1 MTKLERRHLR
11 KFQRV
16 CAAAGLPKPTAR
28 NLCES
33 AILKPSRNLQL
44 GNFFGEN
51 ACALGEV
58 VSVVLDAQFVKRAEG
73 NDFWAIEILAD
84 EEKRYSTY
92 TCFWY
97 ISFITDA
104 DGTESVARFALD
116 EGGRTNE
123 LLRKDW
129 EYVQRF

>member
-28 NLCES
+28 NLCEC
-33 AILKPSRNLQL
+33 AILVPSRTLPF
-44 GNFFGEN
+44 GKFFGDN
-51 ACALGEV
+51 ACKFNDVVSKAVSSLFAKHGEGNDIWTLELFENEETGGTEIFIWYFSFIVDGDGV
-58 VSVVLDAQFVKRAEG
+58 VSVA
-73 NDFWAIEILAD
+73 
-84 EEKRYSTY
+84 T
-92 TCFWY
+92 
-97 ISFITDA
+97 
-104 DGTESVARFALD
+104 FALD